1 MVDTKVEKLRLGVV
15 GRVAEEGI
23 KNPGVPNKNA
33 TKFLDF
39 LFGELEQ
46 FSDHSISK
54 LLARCMEEL
63 EQEEDQ
69 TVLRWLPL
77 IGKLLSV
84 VESRED
90 FVPHGEEERQKG
102 VEYKENIVRDI
113 CNLTW
118 DQDRVTSICSM
129 FKEVKLSTEQQL
141 EVFDKLCISLAKLP
155 AQSIPPLVFQ
165 MLQLSKDNASLSNML
180 VSSIND
186 FFSTK
191 LSLEDRQD
199 KTNMDIES
207 LDIISE
213 DHTVEELQQAE
224 GTVVFH
230 LTQAAKMGH
239 SVAKEMMK
247 LVKA

>member
-15 GRVAEEGI
+15 GRVVEEVI

-63 EQEEDQ
+63 EQ